1 MGEGRRD
8 CSRIEAVTAVGAP
21 LVPIN
26 DDQHRSRIQKPHRDC
41 WDYTVT
47 VCQSPHWRHPER
59 ETFIM
64 FLVFIHNHKKKK
76 LRHPHQDI
84 DMCVAQCRGES
95 LAMACDGDGK
105 RVRRLFE

>member
-1 MGEGRRD
+1 
-8 CSRIEAVTAVGAP
+8 
-21 LVPIN
+21 
-26 DDQHRSRIQKPHRDC
+26 
-41 WDYTVT
+41 
-47 VCQSPHWRHPER
+47 
-59 ETFIM
+59 M